1 MEKKRSRLRAT
12 MGNQADAQVNLRGLE
27 QDLVKRTKLCSTL
40 ESMQK
45 ISGGHVCLPASIY
58 RTRYEQMEPECERYI
73 FAGIQTCRKQN
84 QQAQLI

>member
-1 MEKKRSRLRAT
+1 MEKKRSRLSAT

-27 QDLVKRTKLCSTL
+27 QDLIKHCSTL

-45 ISGGHVCLPASIY
+45 ISAGHVCLPASIY
-58 RTRYEQMEPECERYI
+58 RTRCEQMEPECERYI